1 VVSVALTRPL
11 TLAISTTISWIIE
24 RSSAIS
30 LPDLLAADGGVLIQL
45 VTCPRLSYMTDDMR
59 KVVEIVFVPIIR
71 NVDSRR
77 HQLSHLHPK
86 VRRIVSN
93 TICDL
98 LEDVV
103 DREVQDL
110 GLFSG

>member
-1 VVSVALTRPL
+1 
-11 TLAISTTISWIIE
+11 
-24 RSSAIS
+24 
-30 LPDLLAADGGVLIQL
+30 
-45 VTCPRLSYMTDDMR
+45 MTDDMR

-103 DREVQDL
+103 IGRSKTWDCFPADIVCIVDVVVERERGSVER
-110 GLFSG
+110 